1 MAEIKPAEISAI
13 LRKQVEGFESAYT
26 RGSRNRTSSWRWYC
40 SYLRASNV
48 QYGELVEFDNGL
60 EAIVL
65 NLEEDNV
72 GVVLLGPSTGIK
84 EGSTA
89 KEHNVLLLLK

>member
-1 MAEIKPAEISAI
+1 
-13 LRKQVEGFESAYT
+13 
-26 RGSRNRTSSWRWYC
+26 
-40 SYLRASNV
+40 
-48 QYGELVEFDNGL
+48 
-60 EAIVL
+60 L

-89 KEHNVLLLLK
+89 KEHNVLLLLKQRQMVGRVVNTLGFLLTERTNRW

>member
-1 MAEIKPAEISAI
+1 MV
-13 LRKQVEGFESAYT
+13 LLVFTGFQRSI
-26 RGSRNRTSSWRWYC
+26 R
-40 SYLRASNV
+40 
-48 QYGELVEFDNGL
+48 ELVEFDNGL

-84 EGSTA
+84 EGSTK
-89 KEHNVLLLLK
+89 KEHNVSLLKVESK